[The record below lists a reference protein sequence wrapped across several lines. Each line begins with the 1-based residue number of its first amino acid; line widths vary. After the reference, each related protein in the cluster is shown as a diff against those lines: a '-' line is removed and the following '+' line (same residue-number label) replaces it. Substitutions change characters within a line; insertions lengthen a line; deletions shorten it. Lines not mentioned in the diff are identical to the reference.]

1 MFSFFD
7 IPTWNK
13 VVRRTYRNSQPIAL
27 FANSNIS
34 YRQLRLYLFNLFNFS
49 IMAKKLLLLLV
60 LILSFSTSYA
70 QKASGRHLEDGLFTL
85 KADAQSATIS
95 KEIIDLRD
103 EYSKTY
109 LNSEGVYT
117 KQSSDFPMHYR
128 GNDGQWYTYDKQMTL
143 AKTGVYTMEKTDVP
157 VRFDPVYG
165 TVIFGY
171 NRSGGKLVFGDKTS
185 MKVTDKLGNS
195 VKKFPAGILMQWFSM
210 KK

>member
-13 VVRRTYRNSQPIAL
+13 VVRRTYCNTQPIAL
-27 FANSNIS
+27 FANSSIS
-34 YRQLRLYLFNLFNFS
+34 FHQSRLYLVYLFNYS
-49 IMAKKLLLLLV
+49 LMAKKLFPSLA
-60 LILSFSTSYA
+60 LIFLFSISYA
-70 QKASGRHLEDGLFTL
+70 QKASVRHLEEGLFTL

-143 AKTGVYTMEKTDVP
+143 QKREYTPWRKLMFQSLLTLRMVP
-157 VRFDPVYG
+157 PFSDTINPAEGFCLVRKRPSKSRIRQV
-165 TVIFGY
+165 
-171 NRSGGKLVFGDKTS
+171 
-185 MKVTDKLGNS
+185 M
-195 VKKFPAGILMQWFSM
+195 W
-210 KK
+210 